1 MKQKGT
7 RGNELLV
14 NPSFVLSRGLGRRF
28 DGTFEYSYS
37 KNYSKSKDLYQY
49 TKHELK
55 LGAGYSF

>member
-14 NPSFVLSRGLGRRF
+14 NPNVTLSREIIPNL
-28 DGTFEYSYS
+28 DGTFEYGYS
-37 KNYSKSKDLYQY
+37 KNYSKAKDTYQY

-55 LGAGYSF
+55 LGAGYNF